1 MGGRSRNVMVVGLM
15 LSVFLISLGSPLVD
29 NTSQDL
35 VFEDVSVSNATPT
48 GQSNIV
54 SIGSYPDG
62 VNDAISINVPSGEAI
77 TSIDLSLDENVLPVT
92 AAKVWDSP
100 ADYDH
105 SAAVYDGMDVNNSV
119 LQLLPQGWSFDFEGT
134 NTWTLGS
141 AWYIGK
147 DTSSSRPTTS
157 AVPSGANTLYSH
169 NGDYPN
175 NMGSTIWATSPVMN
189 CGGCSGGW
197 DLKFKRQLG
206 VESSTWD
213 HAYVQIKSSSG
224 SWTNIWQNSGSVSD
238 GSFTSLTYTISNYIS
253 GNSNLQVR
261 FGIGRTDSSVQYS
274 GWNIDDVEIL
284 PKASGIS
291 TGEGNWTS
299 QPFGP
304 GAGTGSEPSS
314 YGLMVIDAEVPTGAL
329 FEWSLIDA
337 ATGTAVP
344 GYSQMTDLQV
354 DLGAID
360 WEATPSLRF
369 QTHMITGQSGGPKI
383 HSLGISGAIHES
395 FSANPATHDWTL
407 AGTSW
412 SATTGLVSGTGSLTS
427 PMYKISNGFGA
438 LSTSITATGSPLL
451 EANVDDTGWQSVPL
465 DGYDILDEV
474 SHTVQFRF
482 TSVSGSYSVD
492 SFDVETV
499 RSNPSTGMRIDVGPD
514 GVSDWGLDG
523 ANAGSFGFQNRLA
536 TGQMCQTIASSPTT
550 SSMFEVLLPLA
561 GVNDFAFTLSSDNVM
576 QSPFMNIKIA
586 GSDVTN
592 RGFTNFQNA
601 QLISF
606 SQTELGAL
614 NSALSNAADDR
625 GILGLPMARVSIT
638 IGSSQSTADVTLC
651 GIFAPYE
658 AGINLNLVSTSSVVQ
673 AMNQQL
679 SSIVSI
685 GGVKEVRIPIRM
697 MSSGSIKLTLNSIS
711 TTPTLNPVSIAIS
724 PPIDTLTPSTDWITV
739 NSTFDLSPLGVSDA
753 ESYVKNNGW
762 SIDMSLRGATA
773 TSSVQCSSVLL
784 PLNGSSTL
792 SCQQSGYSLGWSD
805 TDSNGEI
812 SMIGSGA
819 YIQFTHRFQMPMTW
833 DDEPYASLNVMLVSP
848 TGPTLPLNHVFG
860 LGHANGIEN
869 DVSLKRFTI
878 ESQSGIE
885 TDAESALLIPNTF
898 VTVHAYLGFEDV
910 SNAVPRTGQ
919 ALVRLLVDGQDKG
932 STNLVVDGVAS
943 IIYNVPSTVQN
954 LTMELEVTP
963 LLGQGASYEANP
975 IASFTM
981 DTIAPMLI
989 SMDIDEFDH
998 RDASPATEVS
1008 FIIGDNP
1015 TLPHH
1020 ANALIWRSWMDDS
1033 NMDGQIDED
1042 EIQEIPLKAPDNM
1055 LTSTGEFSLTMDTS
1069 SASEGDYVQGWLSVA
1084 DGAGNIMIEGGNI
1097 YAPLFNIQLRADGT
1111 PSLGTEFD
1119 LMWGQHEDGWLHPGE
1134 ANLLQIPIWDKNGIT
1149 DIEYIELDLGSTTTD
1164 SAMIYWNSNTEQ
1176 CYSNHVYVDVESCTI
1191 IGGDDVFS
1199 EQGAF
1204 NVNFSIEWG
1213 FDPDP
1218 TLLRVPSI
1226 YLKDRLGQF
1235 VTVPLY
1241 DASWHYSGELALD
1254 TSQTSLSID
1263 DTVVSPY
1270 GAWASPES
1278 TMAFDGEMVWY
1289 RSQRTIDQSL
1299 DLLMRINGEESVV
1312 DSHGNFSYRRSVPTQ
1327 PGEHG
1332 LFVSMYNP
1340 PSGAVLRGLTD
1351 GPLTTIFVDNSA
1363 PILMELNRPDA
1374 SLTIAEIDWSSI
1386 DVTLSVRELSQLD
1399 PDSLNLHYSIH
1410 PAGLGLNVASMYEG
1424 SEPMVLLGGRAFG
1437 EAIPISASLDIDG
1450 LISEQERSEPLEL
1463 RIWVTGSDMAGNA
1476 FSEDF
1481 NDIDAPYNV
1490 WDLEQRVPEFEFVGE
1505 PGLKNSGTVRVDD
1518 SVPITATIINNG
1530 NADGSV
1536 QIVLELVESNGA
1548 RTRVDARLL
1557 QVAPD
1562 STVVY
1567 ESIWIPTRTG
1577 TMWLEVQIMGGE
1589 TAQTPTLRVKEAE
1602 SEGFLGTVSEV
1613 NPLMLGILAVLS
1625 IVLVGLLVFGL
1636 RSEPQRRPVNQK
1648 KFTQRMQKAE
1658 TSLPALAQAQP
1669 ETPQQGPYGA
1679 QTASADVGQNP
1690 YQ

>member
-35 VFEDVSVSNATPT
+35 VFEDESVSNVTPT

-62 VNDAISINVPSGEAI
+62 VNDAISINVPSGEAV
-77 TSIDLSLDENVLPVT
+77 TSIDLSLDENVLPVS
-92 AAKVWDSP
+92 AAKVWDSSP
-100 ADYDH
+100 DYDH
-105 SAAVYDGMDVNNSV
+105 PQAIYDGMDVNNSV

-369 QTHMITGQSGGPKI
+369 QTHMMTGQSGGPKI

-465 DGYDILDEV
+465 DGYDTLDEV

-499 RSNPSTGMRIDVGPD
+499 RSNPSTGMRIDIGPD

-536 TGQMCQTIASSPTT
+536 TGQMCQTIASSPST

-561 GVNDFAFTLSSDNVM
+561 GINDFAFTLSSDNVM

-1149 DIEYIELDLGSTTTD
+1149 DIEHIELDLGSTTTD

-1176 CYSNHVYVDVESCTI
+1176 CYSNHVYVDVESCTL

>member
-35 VFEDVSVSNATPT
+35 VLEDVSVSNATPT

-1176 CYSNHVYVDVESCTI
+1176 CYSNHVYVDVESCTL

>member
-1176 CYSNHVYVDVESCTI
+1176 CYSNHVYVDVESCTL

>member
-62 VNDAISINVPSGEAI
+62 VNDVISINVPSGEAI

-499 RSNPSTGMRIDVGPD
+499 RSNPSTGMRIDIGPD